1 MIKSSS
7 DDLYKGAV
15 MTQRN
20 PNLVIGEPALVVE
33 NLCVV
38 RGRKLILKNLSFSV
52 PRGQILGIVGP
63 SGCGKTTLMRAIV
76 GVQKIT
82 SGSIMVLGKAAGSSS
97 LRQEVAYTSQSL
109 SVYSDVSVYE
119 NVRYFAR
126 LYGKDRDAILRAIET
141 VGLHEYSSSLVSQ
154 LSGGQAS
161 RTSLACALVA
171 DPKVLV
177 LDEPTVGLDPLTRN
191 ELWNTFHDLVDQ
203 GVTLIVSSHVMD
215 EAERCDS
222 VLLMR
227 DGHILAHDSIKA
239 LREQTKTD
247 TAEEAFVALIGKAV
261 K

>member
-1 MIKSSS
+1 M
-7 DDLYKGAV
+7 
-15 MTQRN
+15 
-20 PNLVIGEPALVVE
+20 
-33 NLCVV
+33 V
-38 RGRKLILKNLSFSV
+38 RGRKPILKNLSFSV
-52 PRGQILGIVGP
+52 AREQILGLIGP

-82 SGSIMVLGKAAGSSS
+82 SGSIMVLGKAAGSAQ

-119 NVRYFAR
+119 NVRYFAK
-126 LYGKDRDAILRAIET
+126 LYRKDRDAVLRAIEI
-141 VGLHEYSSSLVSQ
+141 VGLQEYSSSLVSQ

-171 DPKVLV
+171 DPRVLV
-177 LDEPTVGLDPLTRN
+177 LDEPTVGIDPLTRN
-191 ELWNTFHDLVDQ
+191 DLWATFHNLAEQ

-227 DGHILAHDSIKA
+227 DGRVLAHDSIKA
-239 LREQTKTD
+239 LCEQTKTD
-247 TAEEAFVALIGKAV
+247 TAEEAFVALIEKEV
-261 K
+261 E

>member
-1 MIKSSS
+1 MQSKFSLDI
-7 DDLYKGAV
+7 
-15 MTQRN
+15 T
-20 PNLVIGEPALVVE
+20 EPALRVE
-33 NLCVV
+33 DLCVV
-38 RGRKLILKNLSFSV
+38 RGRKPILKNLSFSV
-52 PRGQILGIVGP
+52 ARGQILGLIGP

-82 SGSIMVLGKAAGSSS
+82 SGSIMVLGKAAGSAQ

-119 NVRYFAR
+119 NVRYFAK
-126 LYGKDRDAILRAIET
+126 LYRKDRDAVLRAIEI
-141 VGLHEYSSSLVSQ
+141 VGLQEYSSSLVSQ

-177 LDEPTVGLDPLTRN
+177 LDEPTVGIDPLTRN
-191 ELWNTFHDLVDQ
+191 DLWATFHNLAEQ

-227 DGHILAHDSIKA
+227 DGRVLAHDSIKA

-247 TAEEAFVALIGKAV
+247 TAEEAFVALIEKEV
-261 K
+261 E

>member
-1 MIKSSS
+1 M
-7 DDLYKGAV
+7 
-15 MTQRN
+15 
-20 PNLVIGEPALVVE
+20 
-33 NLCVV
+33 V
-38 RGRKLILKNLSFSV
+38 RGRKPILKNLSFSV
-52 PRGQILGIVGP
+52 ARGQILGLIGP

-82 SGSIMVLGKAAGSSS
+82 SGSIMVLGKAAGSAQ

-119 NVRYFAR
+119 NVRYFAK
-126 LYGKDRDAILRAIET
+126 LYRKDRDAVLRAIEI
-141 VGLHEYSSSLVSQ
+141 VGLQEYSSSLVSQ

-177 LDEPTVGLDPLTRN
+177 LDEPTVGIDPLTRN
-191 ELWNTFHDLVDQ
+191 DLWATFHNLAEQ

-227 DGHILAHDSIKA
+227 DGRVLAHDSIKA

-247 TAEEAFVALIGKAV
+247 TAEEAFVALIEKEV
-261 K
+261 E